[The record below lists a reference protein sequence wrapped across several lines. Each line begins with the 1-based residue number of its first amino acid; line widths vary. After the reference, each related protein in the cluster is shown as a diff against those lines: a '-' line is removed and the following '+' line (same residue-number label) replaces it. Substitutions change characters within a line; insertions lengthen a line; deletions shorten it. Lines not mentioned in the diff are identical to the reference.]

1 VGNPHLVTFIK
12 SPISDEEF
20 FNIAPKIENHQYFPE
35 KINVE
40 FAQII
45 DDNNIAVR
53 VWERGAKETL
63 ACGSG
68 ACGVAAL
75 AIINKYIT
83 SKRVNIHFKGGI
95 ITIDWSGDAD
105 SRIIM
110 IGDYQKI
117 FLGFLSKDFL
127 IK

>member
-1 VGNPHLVTFIK
+1 M
-12 SPISDEEF
+12 
-20 FNIAPKIENHQYFPE
+20 
-35 KINVE
+35 
-40 FAQII
+40 
-45 DDNNIAVR
+45 
-53 VWERGAKETL
+53 
-63 ACGSG
+63 
-68 ACGVAAL
+68 
-75 AIINKYIT
+75 T